1 MIACLPC
8 TLLGSGPAG
17 RQGDHALQNTIN
29 SMNPTNSINREV
41 DLIIKNTS
49 ELLTLSPV
57 SKEESGLGIIRNG
70 AIVVENGKIF
80 WVGKTEEL
88 SKRILLKQK
97 GKKINAKGK
106 LVMPGL
112 IDSHTHLV
120 FAGSR
125 EREFELRIQGL
136 SYLEIAE
143 RGGGILS
150 TVEATRKASFE
161 ELFLLGKKRLN
172 RMLSKG
178 VTTLE
183 AKSGYGLSPKD
194 ELKILK
200 VTRALH
206 ESHPIDLVPTFLGA
220 HTIPREF
227 KNNRKRYIDLLI
239 QKMIPKVAEEKL
251 AEFCD
256 VFCEEKAFDLQ
267 ESRKILETG
276 KEYGL
281 KPKIHADQLTSGG
294 GAELAAEVDAYS
306 ADHLEY
312 VSPAGIE
319 KMAEKGVTAVLLPGA
334 SFFLSMK
341 KFPPVRE
348 MIERGVSV
356 ALASD
361 LNPGSSMTESLP
373 LIMTMGCAMF
383 RMLPREV
390 IQATT
395 IHAAKSIGRENE
407 IGSLEVGK
415 QADIAIFDIP
425 NYRYLPY
432 HFGVDH
438 VEVVIKK
445 GKVVYEKSK
454 FQNPNAK

>member
-1 MIACLPC
+1 M
-8 TLLGSGPAG
+8 
-17 RQGDHALQNTIN
+17 
-29 SMNPTNSINREV
+29 NSINQKV
-41 DLIIKNTS
+41 DLIIKNAS

-70 AIVVENGKIF
+70 AIVVENGKIS
-80 WVGKTEEL
+80 WVGKTKEL
-88 SKRILLKQK
+88 SKRILLRQK
-97 GKKINAKGK
+97 GKKIDAQGK
-106 LVMPGL
+106 VVMPGL

-206 ESHPIDLVPTFLGA
+206 EGHPIDLVPTFLGA

-227 KNNRKRYIDLLI
+227 KNDRKQYIDLLI

-281 KPKIHADQLTSGG
+281 KPKIHADQLSSSG

-348 MIERGVSV
+348 MIERGVTV

-373 LIMTMGCAMF
+373 LIMTMGCTMF
-383 RMLPREV
+383 RMLPGEV

-395 IHAAKSIGRENE
+395 IHAAKAIGRENE

-438 VEVVIKK
+438 VDTVIKK
-445 GKVVYEKSK
+445 GTIVYRRPDILTH
-454 FQNPNAK
+454 QTQ

>member
-1 MIACLPC
+1 MI
-8 TLLGSGPAG
+8 
-17 RQGDHALQNTIN
+17 
-29 SMNPTNSINREV
+29 SMNQKV
-41 DLIIKNTS
+41 DLIIKNAS

-206 ESHPIDLVPTFLGA
+206 EGHPIDLVPTFLGA